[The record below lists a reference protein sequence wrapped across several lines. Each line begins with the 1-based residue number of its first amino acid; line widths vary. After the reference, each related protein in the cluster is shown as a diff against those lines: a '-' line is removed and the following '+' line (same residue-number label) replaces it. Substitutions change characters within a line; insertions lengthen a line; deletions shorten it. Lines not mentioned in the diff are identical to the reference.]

1 MSREG
6 SYLGNLLLPLIL
18 LGITGLFFFLSF
30 DFPDQGEE
38 VGAASVP
45 RLWMLCM
52 VAFCVVL
59 IINAWLKK
67 GTADPLPGNIWF
79 VFGFAAWM
87 MLYLFA
93 IEFVG
98 YFLSTF
104 FFLIGSM
111 YAMGYRRP
119 IVSVAVAGVWLVFSY
134 AVFAKFLYIPLPV
147 GPVGAL
153 ILGGA

>member
-52 VAFCVVL
+52 VVFCVVL
-59 IINAWLKK
+59 IINALLKK
-67 GTADPLPGNIWF
+67 AQLILYRGTYGSYSGLLPG
-79 VFGFAAWM
+79 
-87 MLYLFA
+87 
-93 IEFVG
+93 
-98 YFLSTF
+98 
-104 FFLIGSM
+104 
-111 YAMGYRRP
+111 
-119 IVSVAVAGVWLVFSY
+119 
-134 AVFAKFLYIPLPV
+134 
-147 GPVGAL
+147 
-153 ILGGA
+153 

>member
-59 IINAWLKK
+59 IINALLKK

-79 VFGFAAWM
+79 VFGFAKAEK
-87 MLYLFA
+87 LHSKFSRATENKPLF
-93 IEFVG
+93 G
-98 YFLSTF
+98 
-104 FFLIGSM
+104 
-111 YAMGYRRP
+111 
-119 IVSVAVAGVWLVFSY
+119 VACVRLR
-134 AVFAKFLYIPLPV
+134 LL
-147 GPVGAL
+147 
-153 ILGGA
+153 